1 MTDIVANPAK
11 TAYVQ
16 SVYNDSTS
24 AYVHPDQISSHK
36 QMFSTSRYTARNIP
50 NNTLVDSDALVE
62 FRIDPS
68 AGNIDLM
75 QLAWLQLSIRNN
87 DPANNADILPS
98 FFLLNR
104 IEVLIAETLVET
116 LYPLQLWT
124 EFLLTQTEEQF
135 QAKNTYMLYD
145 RLTADAT
152 INNLPALTSRTVI
165 IPLPLPHI
173 AGKIPVSFVR
183 QETQLRCYFSTTAN
197 VQSGGGGSTPS
208 ASLSV
213 ESAFLYVS
221 GVKYSP
227 VVKAVVG
234 QALFGRQ
241 MACRFYRRN
250 QTRNDIVCTAGSPQ
264 DIAITEFNGYSPDIK
279 YVLRKKTLPQDLVQD
294 WQPLTRVTNFDENG
308 NPLGITAQ
316 DQGVIDW
323 NLFKSYPHVAH
334 RMRAG
339 SFNKF
344 IYAFPWADDVPGA
357 ILDGLSSGDIRYKS
371 NFSVSL
377 VPGTT
382 GNFELVVLTY
392 SKCVLSIDNGVV
404 SFRIVSSGDDARGP
418 TQN

>member
-11 TAYVQ
+11 TAYAQ

-50 NNTLVDSDALVE
+50 ANALTDSDALVE
-62 FRIDPS
+62 FRIDAS

-75 QLAWLQLSIRNN
+75 QIAWLQLQIRNN
-87 DPANNADILPS
+87 DAANNADLLPS

-104 IEVLIAETLVET
+104 VEVLIGETLVET

-124 EFLLTQTEEQF
+124 EFLLLQTEEQF
-135 QAKNTYMLYD
+135 QAKNTYLLYD

-152 INNLPALTSRTVI
+152 LNNLPPLTSRTVI
-165 IPLPLPHI
+165 IPLPLPQI
-173 AGKIPVSFVR
+173 AGKIPVSFIR
-183 QETQLRCYFSTTAN
+183 QDTQLRCYFSTTAL
-197 VQSGGGGSTPS
+197 VQSQGANVPS
-208 ASLSV
+208 SSLAI
-213 ESAFLYVS
+213 ESGFLYIS

-227 VVKAVVG
+227 VVKSVVG

-250 QTRNDIVCTAGSPQ
+250 QTRNDLTLTAGAPQ
-264 DIAITEFNGYSPDIK
+264 DISITEFNGYSPDIK
-279 YVLRKKTLPQDLVQD
+279 FVLRKKTAPQDLVQD
-294 WQPLTRVTNFDENG
+294 YGRLTRVTNFDENG

-316 DQGVIDW
+316 DQGIVEW
-323 NLFKSYPHVAH
+323 NMFRSYPHVAH
-334 RMRAG
+334 RMRSG
-339 SFNKF
+339 NFNKS

-357 ILDGLSSGDIRYKS
+357 IEDGLSSGDIRYKS
-371 NFSVSL
+371 NFSTQI
-377 VPGTT
+377 VPEQSGAY
-382 GNFELVVLTY
+382 ELVIMTY
-392 SKCVLSIDNGVV
+392 SKAVLSIANGVV

>member
-16 SVYNDSTS
+16 SVYNDSTA

-36 QMFSTSRYTARNIP
+36 QMFSTSRYNARNIP
-50 NNTLVDSDALVE
+50 GNTLTDSDALVE

-87 DPANNADILPS
+87 DTNNADLLPS

-124 EFLLTQTEEQF
+124 EFLLMQTEEQF
-135 QAKNTYMLYD
+135 QAKNTYLLYD

-152 INNLPALTSRTVI
+152 INNLPSLTSRTVI

-183 QETQLRCYFSTTAN
+183 QETQLRCYFSTTAQ
-197 VQSGGGGSTPS
+197 VQSGGGGSTPA

-213 ESAFLYVS
+213 ESAFLYIS

-264 DIAITEFNGYSPDIK
+264 DIAITEFNGYTPDIK

-294 WQPLTRVTNFDENG
+294 YQPITRVTNFDENG

-316 DQGVIDW
+316 DQAIIDW
-323 NLFKSYPHVAH
+323 NIFKSYPHVAH
-334 RMRAG
+334 RMRSG
-339 SFNKF
+339 NFNKF

-357 ILDGLSSGDIRYKS
+357 ILDGLSSGDVRYKS
-371 NFSVSL
+371 NFSVNL
-377 VPGTT
+377 VPGAT
-382 GNFELVVLTY
+382 GSFELVIMTY
-392 SKCVLSIDNGVV
+392 SKSVLTIDNGVV
-404 SFRIVSSGDDARGP
+404 SFRIVTAGDDARGP